1 MVASVDSSAAGL
13 LSRLM
18 PVDRRCMMRR
28 APAAAA
34 ADDGGRSSGCCDTV
48 LQTENAECSFRS
60 TNHKQS
66 HSTAFNC
73 RILYGLYLPTVI
85 LTIIWYSITHSLFYP
100 RLKTSLLCKSFPPQP
115 FLFLLQDSL
124 HGFPR
129 LFTVT
134 SAHIRLYFFYF
145 FLFYTFQLSVPC
157 CGLS

>member
-1 MVASVDSSAAGL
+1 MASVDSSAAGL
-13 LSRLM
+13 LSRPM

-48 LQTENAECSFRS
+48 LQTENAESSFRS

-66 HSTAFNC
+66 QSRAFNC
-73 RILYGLYLPTVI
+73 GILYGLYLPTVI
-85 LTIIWYSITHSLFYP
+85 LTIIWYSITHSLFYS

-115 FLFLLQDSL
+115 FLFLLQDSV

-129 LFTVT
+129 LFTVI
-134 SAHIRLYFFYF
+134 SEHICFLLLVFFC
-145 FLFYTFQLSVPC
+145 FYTFCRFRAVD
-157 CGLS
+157 